1 MQSVPNT
8 PLKQGGSSDS
18 PPEHIM
24 FHKKASPK
32 VEKRTEEQT
41 NGRPLTPT
49 RPRLP
54 LPKLA
59 LEESR
64 NDEIAVAKKSPSVET
79 DRESYSSFAEHPPS
93 VIVITP
99 TRKDS
104 KGKLNRFGFPS
115 PSPTKKDKHTPLT
128 ESRND
133 EVPAVQKTTFP
144 PRPPTPTKSA
154 FSFDNVSP
162 IPSAGTQE
170 REKPVEV
177 PKVETLDSPATHKTP
192 ILKNVQAEDRDP
204 PVLSLSVSNGSTV
217 SSADIPLRLDSYMS
231 IDATPPPTPSS
242 IPYDEKTPRYESIDD
257 IEEDIDNEVDQKDKK
272 EEECEVAVIA
282 TAKAEKEHEPVEEE
296 DHNSP
301 AEPSTS
307 PMSHV
312 SEKSMRSTS
321 ILDREESFNGPI
333 FVKVAPTD
341 EEGRQNTEGE
351 KVDNW
356 IGQVTECV
364 NCDDTGAASTTENAS
379 TTGSIVNED
388 DSVLERKAAD
398 KAYASCEIEGGEMT
412 CVDLVD
418 EPTPQMASE
427 ANIGELSEAK
437 PYAQLVKEAKD
448 EPVIQHKE
456 VWLETAT
463 EWARYEKSAS
473 PTTAEAGQVT
483 TEVTTD
489 AAKIKNDE
497 SQGVN
502 AKDVQ
507 NLNLAPSDEGFFD
520 SSNRKNTGKSTGGSS
535 QNSADKST
543 VCSTVALTEASN
555 NEHEFKGDFQRN
567 TSKGEFDEFLDRLTD
582 CVSCWK
588 LEPWP
593 EQDLERE

>member
-1 MQSVPNT
+1 MVGHRPQLVR
-8 PLKQGGSSDS
+8 DS
-18 PPEHIM
+18 P
-24 FHKKASPK
+24 FRNWA
-32 VEKRTEEQT
+32 Q
-41 NGRPLTPT
+41 
-49 RPRLP
+49 
-54 LPKLA
+54 
-59 LEESR
+59 EESR
-64 NDEIAVAKKSPSVET
+64 NDEVAVAKKSPSVET
-79 DRESYSSFAEHPPS
+79 DRESYSCFAEHPPS

-99 TRKDS
+99 TRKGS

-115 PSPTKKDKHTPLT
+115 PSPTKKDKNTPLS

-133 EVPAVQKTTFP
+133 EVLTLP
-144 PRPPTPTKSA
+144 PRPPTPIKSA
-154 FSFDNVSP
+154 FLFDNVSP
-162 IPSAGTQE
+162 IPSDGSQEREKSVEVPKVETQE
-170 REKPVEV
+170 QEKPVEV
-177 PKVETLDSPATHKTP
+177 PKVEMLDSPATHTTP
-192 ILKNVQAEDRDP
+192 VLKNVQAEDGDP
-204 PVLSLSVSNGSTV
+204 PVLSLSESNASTV

-231 IDATPPPTPSS
+231 IDATPPPTPFS
-242 IPYDEKTPRYESIDD
+242 IPYDEKSPRYESTDGIEDD
-257 IEEDIDNEVDQKDKK
+257 EEGNEKEVDQKDKK
-272 EEECEVAVIA
+272 EEEEEEECEVAVIA
-282 TAKAEKEHEPVEEE
+282 TAEAEKETEPVEEE
-296 DHNSP
+296 YHNSP

-307 PMSHV
+307 PMSHA

-321 ILDREESFNGPI
+321 ILDREESFSGPI
-333 FVKVAPTD
+333 FVKVAPTN
-341 EEGRQNTEGE
+341 EEGKQNAEGE
-351 KVDNW
+351 VDNW

-398 KAYASCEIEGGEMT
+398 KAYASCEIEGSEMT

-437 PYAQLVKEAKD
+437 PYAQLIKEAKD
-448 EPVIQHKE
+448 EHVIQHKE
-456 VWLETAT
+456 EWLETAT

-473 PTTAEAGQVT
+473 PTTAEVGQVT
-483 TEVTTD
+483 TEVITD
-489 AAKIKNDE
+489 AVKNDE

-555 NEHEFKGDFQRN
+555 NEQEFKGDFQRN